1 LGRIYIN
8 DQLTTKDGEIA
19 RYRVALG
26 IDPASKGALIELNN
40 QEMQAKAASTVV
52 KMRDLCFLQEKKI
65 AEIQSQIN
73 AKTLDEKGR
82 LDRIQAVHRELSEQ
96 FVRTLRSD
104 AFNVDNELRRRLG
117 PQAVATI
124 IGITPSIVS
133 DDGTRIDILSLVL
146 SGTSFSMGFDINFVC
161 VLADGIERMAKLLPP

>member
-8 DQLTTKDGEIA
+8 DQLTTATGEIA

-65 AEIQSQIN
+65 GEIQSQIN

-82 LDRIQAVHRELSEQ
+82 LDRIQAVHRELSVQ

-133 DDGTRIDILSLVL
+133 DDGTRIDILSLAL